1 MRIDGWRVDGFGC
14 LKDQATDGLEPGMTV
29 ILGENEAGKSTLLAF
44 LRAILFG
51 FPKKSTKERQYPPA
65 RGGSHGGEVV
75 LRDGEDAVWTLERY
89 ADAKGA
95 ISLRAA
101 DGRQGG
107 EDELRRLLGGIDAPL
122 YKSVFAFS
130 LTELQDFAT
139 LDESGVRDRIFTSG
153 ISGAG
158 QSARDVIKRLDQRA
172 AALSK
177 HGKGDAEINNLV
189 RAINEKQQELTE
201 AERLAGRYS
210 DLLTQ
215 EESHD
220 REARKL
226 SEQAGPLRSRMARL
240 EALLELH
247 PHWQALEDLRAEL
260 ARLPE
265 VTDDTLPDRV
275 AALTESLTQQRTREE
290 RVAGL
295 QADQER
301 ARVDLDRHLAL
312 LGDGWDVER
321 VRAFD
326 DSVVVRD
333 EVKAWSNKF
342 SGALTAGETAERDL
356 VALRDRLAE
365 LETNRERIAAD
376 LPKDEPWTLDAIV
389 DAEARL
395 SGLWSDVR
403 DLEQQRLVE
412 FTQRPAT
419 PTGRKV
425 GVLAAVLAAT
435 CAVVGAVGLVAGYA
449 QLAVGLLIAAA
460 MLAVTAVVALVGGDR
475 GASREHGA
483 SDGFRSVQAQS
494 HGSPV
499 DDLQERVKATA
510 EDLGLPTTPSSAD
523 LEALRAWL
531 GEERTRRSTWDA
543 VGKRIRDA
551 DLGLAGE
558 GRKVEAATT
567 EANRLRSD
575 AEDATAE
582 WRKWLVEHGL
592 PDISPGGAVELL
604 GTLVEARKADGALAS
619 AEADLDKIERCA
631 VEWDEA
637 AEQALIVAVRAVD
650 GLDRL
655 TRRTALGTLHRELLR
670 RGEAVV
676 EIDRLERTVANRF
689 GSAESAAEAVRE
701 LATGDDLDWNEE
713 RGHLEEEVEELDA
726 RRVTAIESRTLAR
739 QQREAIEESA
749 DIARLQMERESLKA
763 ELAAK
768 VHDYRVIVTA
778 RGLIA
783 ATLQAYV
790 RERQPAVLK
799 RASQSFAQVTGGR
812 YTSVEQD
819 EEGKESVV
827 VVAQDRRLAPEQLSR
842 GTAEQLYIAIR
853 LALVG
858 EVAKRSAP
866 LPLIMDDC
874 LVNFDPQRAEQMA
887 RLLVSSSREGQCLL
901 FTCHPETAELMV
913 AQSEGAARVI
923 ELPSAV
929 G

>member
-65 RGGSHGGEVV
+65 RGGRHGGEVV
-75 LRDGEDAVWTLERY
+75 LRDGQDAVWTLERY

-107 EDELRRLLGGIDAPL
+107 EDELRSLLGGVDARL

-139 LDESGVRDRIFTSG
+139 LDEEGVRDRIFSSG

-158 QSARDVIKRLDQRA
+158 QSARDVIKRLDQRGA
-172 AALSK
+172 VLSK

-189 RAINEKQQELTE
+189 RAINEKQQELVE
-201 AERLAGRYS
+201 AERHAGGYS

-215 EESHD
+215 EESSD
-220 REARKL
+220 GEATEL
-226 SEQAGPLRSRMARL
+226 SERAGPLRSRIARL
-240 EALLELH
+240 DALLELH
-247 PHWQALEDLRAEL
+247 PQWQALEDLRAEM

-265 VTDDTLPDRV
+265 ITDDTLPDRV

-290 RVAGL
+290 RLAGL
-295 QADQER
+295 QADQTSAR
-301 ARVDLDRHLAL
+301 ADLDRHLAL
-312 LGDGWDVER
+312 LGVGWDIER

-326 DSVVVRD
+326 DSIVVHD
-333 EVKAWSNKF
+333 EVKAWSNKL
-342 SGALTAGETAERDL
+342 SGALAAAETSDRDL

-365 LETNRERIAAD
+365 LDTQRELIAAD

-395 SGLWSDVR
+395 SGLWSDAR
-403 DLEQQRLVE
+403 NLEQQRLVE

-419 PTGRKV
+419 PMGRKV

-435 CAVVGAVGLVAGYA
+435 CAVVAAVGLVAGYA
-449 QLAVGLLIAAA
+449 QLAVGLLIAAV
-460 MLAVTAVVALVGGDR
+460 MLAVTAVVALVGGGRSATHED
-475 GASREHGA
+475 GAGDGA
-483 SDGFRSVQAQS
+483 RSVRAKGPS
-494 HGSPV
+494 SPV
-499 DDLQERVKATA
+499 DELQNRVKATA
-510 EDLGLPTTPSSAD
+510 EDLGLPTMPSSAD

-551 DLGLAGE
+551 DLGIAGE
-558 GRKVEAATT
+558 GRKVKAAII

-575 AEDATAE
+575 AEDAATE

-592 PDISPGGAVELL
+592 PDISPDGAVGLL
-604 GTLVEARKADGALAS
+604 GVLAEARKADGALTLAK
-619 AEADLDKIERCA
+619 ADLDEIERRA

-637 AEQALIVAVRAVD
+637 AEQALSAVARAVD
-650 GLDRL
+650 GLDRQ
-655 TRRTALGTLHRELLR
+655 TRRTALGTLHGELLR
-670 RGEAVV
+670 RGEAAV
-676 EIDRLERTVANRF
+676 EIRRLERDVANRF

-701 LATGDDLDWNEE
+701 LATGDDLAWNEE
-713 RGHLEEEVEELDA
+713 RGRLEDEVEELDG
-726 RRVTAIESRTLAR
+726 RRVTAIESRALAR

-749 DIARLQMERESLKA
+749 DVARLQMERESLKA

-783 ATLQAYV
+783 ATLQTYV

-799 RASQSFAQVTGGR
+799 RASKSFAQVTGGR

-827 VVAQDRRLAPEQLSR
+827 VVAHDRRLAPEQLSR
-842 GTAEQLYIAIR
+842 GTAEQLYLAIR
-853 LALVG
+853 LALVD
-858 EVAKRSAP
+858 EVAIRSVP
-866 LPLIMDDC
+866 LPLIMDDFGEFK
-874 LVNFDPQRAEQMA
+874 LK
-887 RLLVSSSREGQCLL
+887 
-901 FTCHPETAELMV
+901 
-913 AQSEGAARVI
+913 GAILADGVHSDLYQLIKR
-923 ELPSAV
+923 